1 MYVKIENGSVVK
13 YPYSDSDLRKD
24 NPNTSFP
31 KNLTDAIRTEWNVLP
46 VTVMPGSD
54 YDKSTHK
61 EVKDNVPT
69 LINGVWT
76 IGRTIIPLDAGETE
90 QYRLEQVRKY
100 ELEVQKHM
108 DEKVAERG
116 YDSMLSAATYAT
128 SKNGRYGFEGKACV
142 DWRDAVWD
150 ACYAILADVE
160 AGNRTPPTV
169 EELLAELP
177 AMEWPVI

>member
-1 MYVKIENGSVVK
+1 MYVKAINNVAET
-13 YPYSDSDLRKD
+13 YPYSIGDLRRD
-24 NPNTSFP
+24 NSNTSFP
-31 KNLTDAIRTEWNVLP
+31 KNPPDSLLADWGMYP
-46 VTVMPGSD
+46 VTVAPD
-54 YDKSTHK
+54 PTYDPSTHK
-61 EVKDNVPT
+61 VVVDLLPT
-69 LINGVWT
+69 LTNGEWILNKSTVE
-76 IGRTIIPLDAGETE
+76 LYQDEKDAYKAKT
-90 QYRLEQVRKY
+90 VRQY
-100 ELEVQKHM
+100 ELAVQDYM
-108 DEKVAERG
+108 DEVAAERN